1 MTQLKDKLREL
12 RELTEALY
20 RDFGLKCEYTLSDTK
35 HALLAPEFNSVP
47 KEADTTGS
55 SVDETSVIESTFK
68 TIEID
73 PSDSHEV
80 DEYLVQCFDEFQ
92 QIPCKLLAKAW
103 IRLIEPKKQSRYP
116 YKLGDRSKP
125 LWWPETCRHKEP
137 DHLRKEERIDL
148 LVCIVKSFRFQAKD
162 LIATAESV
170 GDFSIAHGDH
180 TKVSRLSRRKL
191 DILIEMFKVLN
202 AAPGSGPVTV
212 SKPGKKYSSKVYTKK
227 VLQRKLESEQREN
240 IPPEKRS
247 VPPKTPS
254 PRRVLGAPLIPSNMR
269 QTSTPE
275 MSFQSPSFGH
285 ENIEPSLASRNPL
298 SLLTPNNFNLLLLYG
313 PSSTDFGGLFQ
324 ANENT
329 RSAQR
334 ATYFQRVDQFDSD
347 ETVSDC

>member
-20 RDFGLKCEYTLSDTK
+20 RDFGLRCEYTLSDTK
-35 HALLAPEFNSVP
+35 DTLLPETSSAP
-47 KEADTTGS
+47 KEADTSGS
-55 SVDETSVIESTFK
+55 SADETSVIESTFK
-68 TIEID
+68 TIDID
-73 PSDSHEV
+73 PSNSSEV
-80 DEYLVQCFDEFQ
+80 DEYLIQCFDEFQ

-125 LWWPETCRHKEP
+125 LWWPESCRHKEP

-148 LVCIVKSFRFQAKD
+148 LVCIVKTFRFQAKD

-170 GDFSIAHGDH
+170 GEFSIAHGEH
-180 TKVSRLSRRKL
+180 TAVSRLSRRKL

-227 VLQRKLESEQREN
+227 VLQRRLESEQREN
-240 IPPEKRS
+240 IPPEKHRL
-247 VPPKTPS
+247 PPKTPS
-254 PRRVLGAPLIPSNMR
+254 PRRVLGTPLIPSNTR

-275 MSFQSPSFGH
+275 MSFQNHDFGH

-329 RSAQR
+329 RPAQR